1 MIRHF
6 PQERAP
12 DILDPNITIHSY
24 HVLAWRDSPINTGDA
39 ATVPSGSISNAQ
51 NRAIL
56 IAALSCAC
64 VSLVVVLIT
73 LRWFL
78 IMRRS
83 FRHRLVL
90 YLIISDT
97 SKAIWYFVFPIVVFA
112 RGPVN
117 SSSKFCQTSGFL
129 LALAVESSD
138 MAILIIALHSILYI
152 VRPNNTLGEGGLYR
166 YRHWIYI
173 MWLGPPLL
181 AATLAFIDNKDAYVT
196 AGTFCYLPK
205 RPFWY
210 RLALS
215 WVPRYLIISVIL
227 IMYIWIY
234 IYVHIKFRGFDNLG
248 EADSSDESEMRQRSD
263 LSTKSANI
271 EGRSTNQSSTP
282 APQAS
287 MFQNQSRSPGV
298 ILAAEERQPWDEM
311 SFITQ
316 RPLHSTVRDP
326 CQESEG
332 RNMLARGSEW
342 SGDTQVPP
350 ANTTVQ
356 GVPSPSAASERQSSS
371 MVSQPPSPAKAEAS
385 ETSVVCPATAAPIP
399 SRLGD
404 PLKRTR
410 LAIRK
415 QLRYLFIYPLVYIIM
430 WSFPFASHALN
441 YSNYYVQHPIFWL
454 SLVQTIMLSLQAGI
468 DSMLFSWTEKPWR
481 RVESSSKFSIPFL
494 RRRSKGFLQR
504 QGSETQSTS
513 LSEGG
518 VKREP
523 SAKQNSHWWEAEGR
537 RRNDSIWLG
546 TNTISDAF
554 SHITARARSR
564 SPEKVKRSLH
574 SRTRSSEQGTSF
586 VPRHETIW
594 PGTHV
599 PCLSPV
605 LQSAPAIDKQ
615 ENEFKAEAPR

>member
-1 MIRHF
+1 MIRHS
-6 PQERAP
+6 PQERAS
-12 DILDPNITIHSY
+12 DILEPNITTHSS
-24 HVLAWRDSPINTGDA
+24 HILAWRDSPVNTGDT
-39 ATVPSGSISNAQ
+39 ATVPSGSLSNAQ
-51 NRAIL
+51 NQAIL

-64 VSLVVVLIT
+64 ISLVVVLIT

-97 SKAIWYFVFPIVVFA
+97 SKAIGYFVFPIVVFA

-117 SSSKFCQTSGFL
+117 NSSKFCQASGFL

-138 MAILIIALHSILYI
+138 VAILIIALHSILYI

-166 YRHWIYI
+166 YRHWIYV
-173 MWLGPPLL
+173 MWLGLPLL
-181 AATLAFIDNKDAYVT
+181 AASLAFIDNKDAYVT

-215 WVPRYLIISVIL
+215 WVPRYLVISVIL

-248 EADSSDESEMRQRSD
+248 ETDSSYESEMRQRSD
-263 LSTKSANI
+263 FSTKSAHI
-271 EGRSTNQSSTP
+271 EGRSTNQSSTRP
-282 APQAS
+282 SQTS
-287 MFQNQSRSPGV
+287 MQNRSPGV
-298 ILAAEERQPWDEM
+298 ILTAEECQPRDEM

-316 RPLHSTVRDP
+316 RPPHGTFRDTH
-326 CQESEG
+326 QESEG

-356 GVPSPSAASERQSSS
+356 GVPSPSATSERQSRS
-371 MVSQPPSPAKAEAS
+371 MVPQPPSPAKGEACG
-385 ETSVVCPATAAPIP
+385 TSIVCPATAAPFP
-399 SRLGD
+399 SGVND

-481 RVESSSKFSIPFL
+481 RIEPSSKFSIPFL
-494 RRRSKGFLQR
+494 QRRSKAFLQR
-504 QGSETQSTS
+504 WGSEMQATS

-518 VKREP
+518 MKRQP
-523 SAKQNSHWWEAEGR
+523 SAKQNSHWWEVEGR
-537 RRNDSIWLG
+537 RRNDSVWLG
-546 TNTISDAF
+546 TNTISDTF
-554 SHITARARSR
+554 SPITTRARSR
-564 SPEKVKRSLH
+564 SPEKVKRNLH
-574 SRTRSSEQGTSF
+574 SRTRSSEHGTSF
-586 VPRHETIW
+586 VPRLGMIL

-599 PCLSPV
+599 PRLSPV
-605 LQSAPAIDKQ
+605 LQCVPAIYEQ
-615 ENEFKAEAPR
+615 ENEFKADAPR